1 PAVTTLSPKISP
13 CTNFLVSWPSM
24 TKVSPIL
31 PLMRIFSAIAASKS
45 SGAWL
50 GAAELLG
57 SGEAE
62 APSDAAAVVVACDA
76 AAVSDS
82 AADVAEVLV
91 AVALVVGLAEA
102 SELAAWVMV
111 VVSCGL
117 SEAASSSV
125 GAPQATRTNAA
136 EVAASAHVRF
146 VMKSFLLLTQMS
158 AMDNFAGV

>member
-1 PAVTTLSPKISP
+1 LHDALPISW
-13 CTNFLVSWPSM
+13 THSVVSWPLM
-24 TKVSPIL
+24 TKGSPIL
-31 PLMRIFSAIAASKS
+31 PLMRICSAIAASKS

-50 GAAELLG
+50 GASEHPG
-57 SGEAE
+57 SAEAE

-82 AADVAEVLV
+82 AADVAEELV
-91 AVALVVGLAEA
+91 AVAVVEGLAKA
-102 SELAAWVMV
+102 SELAACVIV
-111 VVSCGL
+111 VVCCGF
-117 SEAASSSV
+117 SEVAAASSSV

-146 VMKSFLLLTQMS
+146 MMKSFLLLTQMS